1 MIVTDFLV
9 IGSGIAGLFFSIKAS
24 QYGEVYIITKKESSE
39 SNTNYAQGGIAC
51 VMTED
56 DSFDEHIKDTLIAG
70 AGLCHYDVVEMVVK
84 EGPARIQELIELGTR
99 FTYGSEKSER
109 SFDLGKEGGH
119 SKRRILHAGDFT
131 GREIEKTLLEKV
143 RGISN
148 IHILENHIAID
159 LLIES
164 KVRRTHLSPDR
175 CLGAYVLDEDT
186 GEVKTFVSKFTILAT
201 GGAGQ
206 VYLHTTNPSIATG
219 DGVAMAYRAG
229 AKIMNMEFFQFHPT
243 ALYQSNGERSFLIS
257 EAVRG
262 EGGIL
267 RLPDGTPFMER
278 YHPLKELAPRDI
290 VARAIDAEM
299 KKWGLKHVY
308 LDITHL
314 PADFIKNRFPQ
325 IYEHCLSKGIDI
337 TKDLIPV
344 VPSAH
349 YMCGGV
355 MTDKNGESSIKN
367 LYAIGEVA
375 GTGFHGANRL
385 ASNSLL
391 EAVVFA
397 HNAFK
402 DCVSKIKEVKTIELS
417 MISPWKYYG
426 TIDPEEMVVIK
437 HNWDEIKRFMWNYVG
452 IVRTDKRLERAR
464 RRIDLLK
471 DEIREYYHNF
481 KLIAPLI
488 ELRNIA
494 TIADLII
501 TSASIRKESRG
512 LHYNL
517 DYPYT
522 DDVMWAKDT
531 VIFRKPGG
539 YL

>member
-1 MIVTDFLV
+1 MVVTDFLV

-24 QYGEVYIITKKESSE
+24 QYGEVYLITKKERSE

-51 VMTED
+51 VLNKN
-56 DSFDEHIKDTLIAG
+56 DSFESHINDTIKAG
-70 AGLCHYDVVEMVVK
+70 AGICHYDVVEMVVK
-84 EGPARIQELIELGTR
+84 EGPARVKDLIDLGTK
-99 FTYGSEKSER
+99 FTTALESDESYY
-109 SFDLGKEGGH
+109 DLGKEGGH
-119 SKRRILHAGDFT
+119 SQRRIIHAGDFT
-131 GREIEKTLLEKV
+131 GREIEKALLEHIKHIPNIKV
-143 RGISN
+143 
-148 IHILENHIAID
+148 LENHIAID

-164 KVRRTHLSPDR
+164 KIKKTLLNHDR
-175 CLGAYVLDEDT
+175 CYGAYILDEIT
-186 GEVKTFVSKFTILAT
+186 GEVRTFVSKFTVLAT
-201 GGAGQ
+201 GGGGQ

-243 ALYQSNGERSFLIS
+243 ALYQTNEERSFLIS

-267 RLPDGTPFMER
+267 RLPDGTPFMDK
-278 YHPLKELAPRDI
+278 YHPLKDLAPRDI

-299 KKWGLKHVY
+299 KRLGLKFVY

-314 PADFIKNRFPQ
+314 QDDFIKQRFPQ
-325 IYEHCLSKGIDI
+325 IYEYCISKGIDI
-337 TKDLIPV
+337 TKDYIPV

-355 MTDKNGESSIKN
+355 MTDKNGESSLEN
-367 LYAIGEVA
+367 LYAIGETA
-375 GTGFHGANRL
+375 GTGLHGANRL

-397 HNAFK
+397 HNACY
-402 DCVSKIKEVKTIELS
+402 DCAKKIPTVDKIDTSLIK
-417 MISPWKYYG
+417 PWKYYG
-426 TIDPEEMVVIK
+426 TIDPEEMIVIK

-452 IVRTDKRLERAR
+452 IVRTDKRLERAK

-481 KLIAPLI
+481 KLIASLI

-494 TIADLII
+494 TLADLII
-501 TSASIRKESRG
+501 TCASLRKESRG

-517 DYPYT
+517 DYPNT
-522 DDVMWAKDT
+522 DDVMWGKDT